1 MAKIR
6 KNDTVMIMNG
16 KDNGKTG
23 KVLSVFLKQD
33 RVLVQ
38 GLNLV
43 KKHARRT
50 KEDQQGGIIQREGP
64 IHISNLMAVCQKCD
78 RPTRVGF
85 STLSDGTKI
94 RICKRCKEL
103 I

>member
-16 KDNGKTG
+16 KDKGKTG

>member
-16 KDNGKTG
+16 KDKGKTG

-78 RPTRVGF
+78 RPARVGF